1 MKEGQRRTR
10 EGRRDTVY
18 RVSNV
23 TEVRQGEQWKED
35 TGFSPLSV
43 GTGAEHFLR
52 GVEGPD
58 CSRRKNGWK
67 GTTKAGCA
75 FGVGFAFDLAVR
87 RDWIKSHIFMREG
100 CQ

>member
-52 GVEGPD
+52 GWRGLTAAGGRMDGKEP
-58 CSRRKNGWK
+58 RRQ
-67 GTTKAGCA
+67 
-75 FGVGFAFDLAVR
+75 AVLLE
-87 RDWIKSHIFMREG
+87 WVLHLI
-100 CQ
+100 